1 MPVFTLTG
9 ASGGGKSTI
18 IAALKNRGFNTQ
30 PEIGRALVREQI
42 KQNGTALPWQDMT
55 AFRTLL
61 FNRSVE
67 MFDKLQNERGVYFF
81 DRSFTDAIASF
92 RTTDEVVPP
101 RYFTAAKIRQLANPI
116 LICAPWTEIFKQDAE
131 RKHDFEYVLADY
143 HANIATYKDFGYD
156 LVEIPQ
162 LPVEQRVDFILSIQ
176 AIKQALTD
184 TQ

>member
-1 MPVFTLTG
+1 MPIFTLTG

-116 LICAPWTEIFKQDAE
+116 LICARGQKFLSKMPSANMILNTCSRITMPTSPLIKI
-131 RKHDFEYVLADY
+131 LAMIWSKY
-143 HANIATYKDFGYD
+143 HNCQWNN
-156 LVEIPQ
+156 VS
-162 LPVEQRVDFILSIQ
+162 ILSC
-176 AIKQALTD
+176 LSRL
-184 TQ
+184 